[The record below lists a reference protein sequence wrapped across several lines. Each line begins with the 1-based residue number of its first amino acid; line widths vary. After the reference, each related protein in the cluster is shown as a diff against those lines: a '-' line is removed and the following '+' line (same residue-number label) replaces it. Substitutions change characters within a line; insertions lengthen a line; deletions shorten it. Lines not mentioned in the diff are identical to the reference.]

1 MTRFGASNPTGTPLQ
16 KAKMEATTK
25 SPANSGPTEPSGP
38 AHEKHEKLGEFASTA
53 ICGNDIT
60 SSCLYVSAIAIGA
73 AGKLAPIGLIIVAVM
88 LYLFRKIYAE
98 VVGALPLNGGAYN
111 ALLNTTSKSRASVA
125 ACLTILSYMATA
137 VISAGEAMHYGAILL
152 TFLHYDVL
160 GLPGTWWATIALLGL
175 FTGLTIM
182 GISESASVAIGIFV
196 THLVTLTLLIIVGLG
211 YIFLSDTG
219 TQTFRDNLNGELY
232 IHVEEET
239 PPDVEA
245 AHSTDDDAHAAID
258 DGDEN
263 AAAAA
268 TAPPTTGEAET
279 DHVADA
285 QHAATDAGE
294 AGHEAGEEEHAAGHG
309 AHGAPKTY
317 VRKTIN
323 MATALFFGFAVA
335 LLGISGFE
343 SSANF
348 VEEQKEGVFPK
359 TLRNMWICV
368 FIFNPAMA
376 ILALALIPIDTVQ
389 TNPEY
394 QLQLLAK
401 MGQVAGGGPKSYLG
415 SALAFLISIDAVLV
429 LSGAVLTSFVGV
441 NGLVRRMTLDRCL
454 PQFLLKT
461 NSRGTT
467 HRILIAFFLLCVSV
481 NWITKGDVNALAGVY
496 TISFLTVMALFAVGN
511 ILLKIKRDK
520 LPRPVRAPWISVII
534 AITAVLIG
542 LVGNA
547 ARNPRYLQM
556 FLFYFIPA
564 MTVVGVMLY
573 RIPFLKL
580 CLGAVQATSAALIKP
595 LRKSARAVRNKIDEI
610 NSQQVVF
617 FTRGD
622 NVSNLNNAMQY
633 VMENEDTNRIKV
645 VTVVRDESEI
655 PPKLVDDLKFLDE
668 AYPQIDIEYVKR
680 YGKFGPELIHEL
692 SSEWNVPTNLMFI
705 GSPGGKLPYGLAE
718 LGGVRLII

>member
-1 MTRFGASNPTGTPLQ
+1 MDDTHST
-16 KAKMEATTK
+16 
-25 SPANSGPTEPSGP
+25 GP
-38 AHEKHEKLGEFASTA
+38 ASAADGAGTNHEHHEKLGEFASTA

-73 AGKLAPIGLIIVAVM
+73 AGKMAPIGLIIVALM

-137 VISAGEAMHYGAILL
+137 VISAGEGMHYGAIAVETIGETLFGFDRDNLETLL
-152 TFLHYDVL
+152 TAKPFLGFPL
-160 GLPGTWWATIALLGL
+160 TWWATIGLLGL

-196 THLVTLTLLIIVGLG
+196 THLVTLSVLIIVGLL
-211 YIFLSDTG
+211 YIFVFSDTG
-219 TQTFRDNLNGELY
+219 TKTFWSNVSDELH
-232 IHVEEET
+232 IHVEEEIEAPDPPILPADGNAALLADPNAVAAVVDMDADGAEEQT
-239 PPDVEA
+239 NPNPDPDHPEVAQADPAHPDVE
-245 AHSTDDDAHAAID
+245 HS
-258 DGDEN
+258 G
-263 AAAAA
+263 
-268 TAPPTTGEAET
+268 
-279 DHVADA
+279 
-285 QHAATDAGE
+285 
-294 AGHEAGEEEHAAGHG
+294 GHAGHG
-309 AHGAPKTY
+309 HGAPKKYIYKKITLW
-317 VRKTIN
+317 
-323 MATALFFGFAVA
+323 TALFFGFAVA

-348 VEEQKEGVFPK
+348 VEEQEDGVFPK
-359 TLRNMWICV
+359 TLRNMWVCV

-376 ILALALIPIDTVQ
+376 VLALALIPIDTVQ
-389 TNPEY
+389 TNGDY

-401 MGQVAGGGPKSYLG
+401 MGAVAGGGENSFLG
-415 SALAFLISIDAVLV
+415 RLLAFLISIDAVLV

-441 NGLVRRMTLDRCL
+441 NGLVRRMALDRCL
-454 PQFLLKT
+454 PQFLLQT
-461 NSRGTT
+461 GSRGTT
-467 HRILIAFFLLCVSV
+467 YRILISFFLLCVSV

-520 LPRPVRAPWISVII
+520 LPRPVRAPWISVIV
-534 AITAVLIG
+534 AISAVLIG

-547 ARNPRYLQM
+547 LRNPKYLQM
-556 FLFYFIPA
+556 FMYYFLPT
-564 MTVVGVMLY
+564 MTVVGIMLY
-573 RIPFLKL
+573 RIPLLKL

-595 LRKSARAVRNKIDEI
+595 LRQSARAVRQRINEI

-645 VTVVRDESEI
+645 VTVIPAPEDE
-655 PPKLVDDLKFLDE
+655 PAKLEDDLRFLDE
-668 AYPQIDIEYVKR
+668 AYPQIDIEYVR
-680 YGKFGPELIHEL
+680 RVGKFGPELIHEL
-692 SSEWNVPTNLMFI
+692 SKEWNVPTNLMFI